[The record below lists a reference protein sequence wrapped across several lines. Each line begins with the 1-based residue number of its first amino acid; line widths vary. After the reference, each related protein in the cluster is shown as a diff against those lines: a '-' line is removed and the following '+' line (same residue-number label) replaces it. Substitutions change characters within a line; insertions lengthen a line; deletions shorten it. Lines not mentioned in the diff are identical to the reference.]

1 MACALTRFGVGL
13 ACRGFPNTYT
23 MGKHFTEQLVAEFH
37 KTQLP
42 AAVAIVRPTLV
53 CGLAGAPYPG
63 YCGNLAGREGH
74 IGAAPNTPAWPG
86 WLWLPQRMRGHCRW
100 LTRLPGRAARSMNAA
115 AVLAGFWREL

>member
-1 MACALTRFGVGL
+1 
-13 ACRGFPNTYT
+13 

-63 YCGNLAGREGH
+63 YCGNLAGRAHMLTSLKEGV
-74 IGAAPNTPAWPG
+74 A
-86 WLWLPQRMRGHCRW
+86 
-100 LTRLPGRAARSMNAA
+100 S
-115 AVLAGFWREL
+115 V